1 MAVVKPSVLGTPSGR
16 LGNIVVYEVKGQV
29 RMRLLPA
36 DYKDPKSPAQVAQR
50 GRVKGVAALYR
61 SLQFPLRDF
70 WKKLAEGTMLNGYN
84 LFLKANIANVAGDG
98 NVADWKKVVLCDGT
112 LRLPEGVKVEER
124 EGGEVVVEWDAR
136 TKDWRE
142 MKEVM
147 QVAIYGLR
155 KTCKTPQVWVDA
167 AGGAEWREGRMVW
180 KMPAEARGKCR
191 AYGFFRE
198 PYGGAVSRSFYIGEF
213 EGKEAGEGN
222 GTKA

>member
-1 MAVVKPSVLGTPSGR
+1 M
-16 LGNIVVYEVKGQV
+16 
-29 RMRLLPA
+29 
-36 DYKDPKSPAQVAQR
+36 
-50 GRVKGVAALYR
+50 YR

-98 NVADWKKVVLCDGT
+98 NVADWEKVVLCDGT

-155 KTCKTPQVWVDA
+155 RMCKTPQVWVDV

-213 EGKEAGEGN
+213 GVEEAGEVN
-222 GTKA
+222 GAKA